1 MESVIALILVVWFF
15 AAVAF
20 GFLGANL
27 AEKENKSELL
37 WGFIGFIFPLG
48 LFYLATIENRDNGA
62 TIENRDNGLSIKKS
76 YIIFLLKYIVPLAL
90 IVIIVQ
96 GLLNIGSDIKFMFN

>member
-1 MESVIALILVVWFF
+1 MESIIALTLVIWFF
-15 AAVAF
+15 TAVAF
-20 GFLGANL
+20 GFWGANL

-48 LFYLATIENRDNGA
+48 LLYFTTAEKH
-62 TIENRDNGLSIKKS
+62 DNGLGIKKS
-76 YIIFLLKYIVPLAL
+76 YVIFLLKYIVPLAL

-96 GLLNIGSDIKFMFN
+96 GLLNIGSNIEFIFN

>member
-48 LFYLATIENRDNGA
+48 LFYLATIENRDNG
-62 TIENRDNGLSIKKS
+62 LSIKKS